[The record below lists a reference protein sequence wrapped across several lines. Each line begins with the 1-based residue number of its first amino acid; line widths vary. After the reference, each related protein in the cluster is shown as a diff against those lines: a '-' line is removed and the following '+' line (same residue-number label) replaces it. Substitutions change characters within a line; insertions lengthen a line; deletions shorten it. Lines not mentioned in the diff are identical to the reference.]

1 MSEPSQPSA
10 VLIVNAG
17 SRSGLDDFETARDRL
32 TALGLDLKG
41 AYAPRDP
48 GDLPKIVADTIAD
61 GVRLLILGG
70 GDGTVSMVAR
80 QLGGTD
86 VTLGL
91 LPLGTAN
98 DLAHTLE
105 IPKDLDAACD
115 AVVNGKLV
123 DVDLGVVHSDGH
135 DDNYLNV
142 ASIGLAVEVTRA
154 LNPKLKKRLGAA
166 AYPVAAVQAYR
177 RHRPFAARLEFPEG
191 DHEPVELA
199 DLLQVAVANGR
210 FYGGGA
216 VAAPDAGIDDHV
228 LDVYAIP
235 RGTAWQRLRVG
246 RHFLSGHFTDEDH
259 VLHVTTRSVRITTD
273 TRQPVNI
280 DGELSAHT
288 PATFG
293 VVRNSLKVMVPQES
307 TAATLDG

>member
-1 MSEPSQPSA
+1 MSQPRA

-32 TALGLDLKG
+32 AALGLRLEG

-48 GDLPKIVADTIAD
+48 GDLPGLVADTIAE
-61 GVRLLILGG
+61 GTKLLILGG

-80 QLGGTD
+80 KLAGTD

-115 AVVNGKLV
+115 AIVNGKLV
-123 DVDLGVVHSDGH
+123 DVDLGVVHSEGQ

-154 LNPKLKKRLGAA
+154 LNPTLKKRLGPL
-166 AYPVAAVQAYR
+166 AYPVAAVKAYGK
-177 RHRPFAARLEFPEG
+177 HKPFAARLEFPEG
-191 DHEPVELA
+191 DHAPVELD
-199 DLLQVAVANGR
+199 DLLQVAIANGR

-216 VAAPDAGIDDHV
+216 VAAPDAGIDDHT

-235 RGTAWQRLRVG
+235 RGTARQRLRVA
-246 RHFLSGHFTDEDH
+246 RHFLSGAFTAEDH

-273 TRQPVNI
+273 TEQPVNI
-280 DGELSAHT
+280 DGELSART
-288 PATFG
+288 PASFG
-293 VVRNSLKVMVPQES
+293 LLRNALKVMVPLAS
-307 TAATLDG
+307 TAATLDE